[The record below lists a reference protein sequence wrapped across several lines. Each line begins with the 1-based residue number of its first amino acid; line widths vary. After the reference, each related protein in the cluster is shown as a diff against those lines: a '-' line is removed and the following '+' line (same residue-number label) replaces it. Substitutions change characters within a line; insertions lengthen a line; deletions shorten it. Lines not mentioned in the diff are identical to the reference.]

1 MEDRTQCRTSEITH
15 LQNLESEEAEDSA
28 EVSEF
33 LGSQKCPRDLE
44 MAMPKHQEDWSK
56 EDIVQLLESMEKS
69 IPSSDGHTFKTAQ
82 SVMDWGKVAFK
93 DFSGEM
99 CKLKWLEVSHKL
111 RKFRTL
117 RELVL
122 EAKENASNP
131 SKKHKKTQKTQKKHQ
146 KQAYLF
152 KKSLTAYRHISQVMR
167 PQYIQKH
174 PKISNQELSRVLSE
188 EHRKEPEQ
196 LRVKHSQ
203 DLEKQHPGL
212 VQNPEKSGVP
222 QRSEMKVSENF
233 QENVQK
239 VKSPQENNLPMKWKF
254 HGEPKKP
261 PMNGYHKFHQDL
273 WSNRELKVVS
283 PRERMVE
290 ISRRWQRVP
299 QDQKELYKKQAEELQ
314 TQYKVDLDLWLR
326 TLSPEE
332 YAAYREATCAK
343 RKNMSMMRGP
353 NPKIRRMGLQ
363 SPSSGNLQG
372 RLREDPGLQA
382 AELASSDT
390 TGEHSPVSGRS
401 EENEKEEEEG
411 SSAPSTEDEDGDSE
425 QGDTSSSSSSSG
437 DSSDSDSD

>member
-1 MEDRTQCRTSEITH
+1 MSE
-15 LQNLESEEAEDSA
+15 LR
-28 EVSEF
+28 
-33 LGSQKCPRDLE
+33 GSQKCPKDLE
-44 MAMPKHQEDWSK
+44 MAMPKRQEDWSK

-99 CKLKWLEVSHKL
+99 CKLKWLEVSHKV

-117 RELVL
+117 KELVL
-122 EAKENASNP
+122 EAKENVSNP
-131 SKKHKKTQKTQKKHQ
+131 SKEHKKTQQNTRKHKKH
-146 KQAYLF
+146 AYLF

-167 PQYIQKH
+167 PQCIQKH
-174 PKISNQELSRVLSE
+174 PKISNQPLTRVLSE
-188 EHRKEPEQ
+188 EHRKVPEQ

-203 DLEKQHPGL
+203 DLEKEKKDFREKVALFRAQHPGL

-363 SPSSGNLQG
+363 SPSSDNLQG

-382 AELASSDT
+382 AELASSDM
-390 TGEHSPVSGRS
+390 TGEHSPASGRS

>member
-1 MEDRTQCRTSEITH
+1 
-15 LQNLESEEAEDSA
+15 
-28 EVSEF
+28 
-33 LGSQKCPRDLE
+33 
-44 MAMPKHQEDWSK
+44 MAMPKRQEDWSK

-69 IPSSDGHTFKTAQ
+69 IPSSDGHTFKTVQ

-131 SKKHKKTQKTQKKHQ
+131 SKKHKKTQKTQKNTRKHQ

-188 EHRKEPEQ
+188 EHRKVPEQ

-390 TGEHSPVSGRS
+390 TGEHSPASGRS

>member
-1 MEDRTQCRTSEITH
+1 
-15 LQNLESEEAEDSA
+15 
-28 EVSEF
+28 
-33 LGSQKCPRDLE
+33 
-44 MAMPKHQEDWSK
+44 
-56 EDIVQLLESMEKS
+56 
-69 IPSSDGHTFKTAQ
+69 
-82 SVMDWGKVAFK
+82 
-93 DFSGEM
+93 
-99 CKLKWLEVSHKL
+99 
-111 RKFRTL
+111 
-117 RELVL
+117 
-122 EAKENASNP
+122 
-131 SKKHKKTQKTQKKHQ
+131 
-146 KQAYLF
+146 
-152 KKSLTAYRHISQVMR
+152 MR
-167 PQYIQKH
+167 
-174 PKISNQELSRVLSE
+174 
-188 EHRKEPEQ
+188 
-196 LRVKHSQ
+196 
-203 DLEKQHPGL
+203 
-212 VQNPEKSGVP
+212 
-222 QRSEMKVSENF
+222 
-233 QENVQK
+233 
-239 VKSPQENNLPMKWKF
+239 MKWKF

-273 WSNRELKVVS
+273 WSSRELKVVP

-363 SPSSGNLQG
+363 SPSSDNLQG

-382 AELASSDT
+382 AELASSDM
-390 TGEHSPVSGRS
+390 TGEHSPASGRS

>member
-1 MEDRTQCRTSEITH
+1 
-15 LQNLESEEAEDSA
+15 
-28 EVSEF
+28 
-33 LGSQKCPRDLE
+33 
-44 MAMPKHQEDWSK
+44 MAMPESQEDWSK
-56 EDIVQLLESMEKS
+56 EDIVQLLESMEKN
-69 IPSSDGHTFKTAQ
+69 IPSNERHTFKATQ

-99 CKLKWLEVSHKL
+99 CKLKWLEISYNL

-117 RELVL
+117 KELVL
-122 EAKENASNP
+122 EAKENVNNFK
-131 SKKHKKTQKTQKKHQ
+131 SKKHKKHPDLPKKP
-146 KQAYLF
+146 
-152 KKSLTAYRHISQVMR
+152 LTAYLRFFKEMR
-167 PQYIQKH
+167 PQYLQKH
-174 PKISNQELSRVLSE
+174 PKMSNKELTKVLSE
-188 EHRKEPEQ
+188 EYRKLPEQ
-196 LRVKHSQ
+196 LKLKYSQ
-203 DLEKQHPGL
+203 DFQKEKQEFQEKMALFRTQHPEL
-212 VQNPEKSGVP
+212 VQNSKKPDVP
-222 QRSEMKVSENF
+222 RGSQSKVPKKF
-233 QENVQK
+233 QENVQR
-239 VKSPQENNLPMKWKF
+239 VKPPPENNLAMKWKF

-273 WSNRELKVVS
+273 WSSRELKVVP

-382 AELASSDT
+382 AELASSDM
-390 TGEHSPVSGRS
+390 TGEHSPASGRS